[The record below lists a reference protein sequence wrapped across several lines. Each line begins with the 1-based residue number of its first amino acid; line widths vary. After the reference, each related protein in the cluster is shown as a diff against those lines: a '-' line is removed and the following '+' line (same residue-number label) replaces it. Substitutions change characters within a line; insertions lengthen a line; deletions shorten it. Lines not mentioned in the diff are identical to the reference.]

1 MEPFKSPDSLKGLTD
16 PYPDPQE
23 LLEAARSGGEPA
35 RIALARLWL
44 SEGIPYAFRCCPVI
58 YESVRSW
65 LSAQL
70 GVHAKEISMV
80 GSARLGKSLAPEKQ
94 KLGKPFDENS
104 DLDIFIVSN
113 CLFESLRED
122 FCRWSLDFES
132 GKLTPR
138 DSCEAKYWK
147 DNNARGPRLILRGF
161 IDVNMIPNFSDYST
175 VRKIK
180 DAMWLLVEKLKIT
193 TNAPQPK
200 EASVRCYSSW
210 DSFVQQVSLNLK
222 PKEPE
227 R

>member
-1 MEPFKSPDSLKGLTD
+1 MEPFKSPDSLKELTS

-70 GVHAKEISMV
+70 GVHAKEISMR
-80 GSARLGKSLAPEKQ
+80 GSARLGSSLAPK
-94 KLGKPFDENS
+94 KIGKPFDKSS

-122 FCRWSLDFES
+122 FCRWSSDFES
-132 GKLTPR
+132 GKLPPR
-138 DSCEAKYWK
+138 NRHEKEIYWPE
-147 DNNARGPRLILRGF
+147 NNTRGPSMIRRGF
-161 IDVNMIPNFSDYST
+161 IDAKMIPNLPDYPT
-175 VRKIK
+175 VQGINQ
-180 DAMWLLVEKLKIT
+180 AMWRLVKKLKIT

-200 EASVRCYSSW
+200 KASVRCYYSW
-210 DSFVQQVSLNLK
+210 DSFVQQVSLNWK
-222 PKEPE
+222 PK
-227 R
+227 